1 MAKILADISRT
12 FSEYLLIPGLTR
24 KTDTADALSFQTPL
38 SARKSLPFQL
48 KLPFVSA
55 SMQAVTGVE
64 LAIQLAR
71 EGGLGFIYCSQSVE
85 AQAEMVRA
93 VKQHKAGFVSSRA
106 NIRPEEPL
114 TAAIALTRTTGYS
127 TIPVTED
134 GSPNGKLVG
143 IITDNDYWEDYD
155 DLERPVSDYMT
166 HLDKMVFAREGVS
179 LLDANRQLRASK
191 KACLPIL
198 DEAGYLKH
206 LVFKKDYVDHKNNPN
221 EATDEHKRLVVG
233 AGVNTHDYQTRVPAL
248 VAAGVDVIC
257 FDSSDGFS
265 EYQAQAACWAKT
277 EYGNRLVVGGGNV
290 VSADG
295 FKYLVEH
302 AKVDFVKVGIGGGS
316 ICTTREA
323 KGIGRGQASALLDVV
338 GARDEHFEETG
349 CYVPI
354 CSDGGLMNDTQII
367 IALAMGAD
375 FVMMG
380 RYFAGMRESP
390 TQAVEIEGGL
400 YKPYWGEGSNRARNW
415 QRYGEGSGSRFKF
428 EEGVDGYIP
437 ISGSLKEVVDKT
449 RTKIGATM
457 INCGATSLDSFR
469 KKAVL
474 TRVSDQTF
482 MEGGTSKILFSDK

>member
-1 MAKILADISRT
+1 MAKILEDISRT
-12 FSEYLLIPGLTR
+12 FSEFLLIPGLTR
-24 KTDTADALSFQTPL
+24 KSDTLDVLSLQTPL
-38 SARKSLPFQL
+38 STRKSLPFQL

-55 SMQAVTGVE
+55 SMQSVTGTA
-64 LAIQLAR
+64 LAIELAR

-85 AQAEMVRA
+85 AQAEMVRT
-93 VKQHKAGFVSSRA
+93 VKHHKAGFVGSRA
-106 NIRPEEPL
+106 NIRPDQPL
-114 TAAIALTRTTGYS
+114 SEVVALTQATGYS
-127 TIPVTED
+127 TIPVTDD
-134 GSPNGKLVG
+134 GSPNGRLVG
-143 IITDNDYWEDYD
+143 IITDNDYWEGDD
-155 DLERPVSDYMT
+155 DLSRPVSDYMT
-166 HLDKMVFAREGVS
+166 PLEKLVYATEGVT

-198 DEAGYLKH
+198 DQAGYLKH
-206 LVFKKDYVDHKNNPN
+206 LVFKKDYVDHKKNPN
-221 EATDEHKRLVVG
+221 ELIDEHKRLVVG
-233 AGVNTHDYQTRVPAL
+233 AGVNTHDYQTRIPAL

-257 FDSSDGFS
+257 FDSSDGYS
-265 EYQAQAACWAKT
+265 EYQAEAALWAQ
-277 EYGNRLVVGGGNV
+277 EHYGDRLVVGGGNV

-295 FKYLVEH
+295 FLYLAQT
-302 AKVDFVKVGIGGGS
+302 AKLDFVKVGIGGGS

-338 GARDEHFEETG
+338 EARDQYFAKTG
-349 CYVPI
+349 HYVPI

-380 RYFAGMRESP
+380 RYFAGMKESP

-415 QRYGEGSGSRFKF
+415 QRYGESGNARLKF

-437 ISGSLKEVVDKT
+437 ISGSLKEVVERT
-449 RTKIGATM
+449 RAKIGATM
-457 INCGATSLDSFR
+457 INCGATSLAAFR
-469 KKAVL
+469 DRAVL

-482 MEGGTSKILFSDK
+482 IEGGTSKILFSDK